1 MSPHTLTAAENFED
15 GYTLKFLQ
23 RFTGRGVQVSYVRD
37 RAARDVGFHLAAP
50 GSLELSDVR
59 LWFQLKGI
67 HASKLSKD
75 QLALRDYVSVD
86 LALDD
91 VKRWYAAPEAVYVVV
106 YLEATDEFIGEDIRD
121 LADSRFA
128 DHHGSFMSKVADL
141 DQKEV
146 TLRVPIDAVIDEEK
160 IASML
165 RYRAMRIDTPLWRG
179 RPLGHF
185 FDPLRCELGNL
196 DPSLFV
202 ELVECLLSVHDFRI
216 TERLDSRD
224 LMVWERVQDDA
235 YLNVGMMYSTYE
247 WPFSMGVE
255 FGTDPGTDFREEGQ
269 LFRVQGPAAVM
280 VHPTFPDRLLSSG
293 KFEETVSHLE
303 GIGAQGLLVIGNAPE
318 TLLMSSY
325 YTTLFKDWRYLPPQG
340 QGALAYSVLTAPAVF
355 MEFQDRLHWKYVNY
369 LWGSPEG
376 PGVRL
381 KP

>member
-1 MSPHTLTAAENFED
+1 MSPHTLVADEIFED
-15 GYTLKFLQ
+15 GYTLKFVQ
-23 RFTGRGVQVSYVRD
+23 RFTGRGVRVSYARD

-59 LWFQLKGI
+59 VWFQLKGI

-75 QLALRDYVSVD
+75 QLARRDYVSVD
-86 LALDD
+86 LSLED
-91 VKRWYAAPEAVYVVV
+91 VKRWYAAPEAVYVVI
-106 YLEATDEFIGEDIRD
+106 YLEATDAFIGEDIRD

-128 DHHGSFMSKVADL
+128 DHQGSFMSKVADL
-141 DQKEV
+141 GQKEV

-165 RYRAMRIDTPLWRG
+165 RHRAMRIDTPLWRG

-196 DPSLFV
+196 DPPLFV
-202 ELVECLLSVHDFRI
+202 ELVERLLSVHDFRI

-224 LMVWERVQDDA
+224 LMVWERAQDDA

-247 WPFSMGVE
+247 WPFSLGVE

-280 VHPTFPDRLLSSG
+280 VHPTFPDRLVSSE

-303 GIGAQGLLVIGNAPE
+303 GTGAQGLLVIGNAPE
-318 TLLMSSY
+318 PLLMSSY
-325 YTTLFKDWRYLPPQG
+325 YTALFKDWSYLPPQG
-340 QGALAYSVLTAPAVF
+340 QGSLAYSVLTAPAVF

-369 LWGSPEG
+369 WWGSPEG
-376 PGVRL
+376 PGVQLR
-381 KP
+381 P